1 MSLDSEIVKGL
12 DKLALKHIHNPSIVC
27 TVTEV
32 SLADLTC
39 TCEPVNGDA
48 TLVDVRLMSTSAN
61 GFLIVP
67 SVDSTV
73 IVSSIDNRT
82 YYVSMFSE
90 IDEIQLN
97 GDTYD
102 GLVKVTDLVTKLNN
116 LENLVNSLVSKYNS
130 HTHNV
135 SVTTTCGA
143 GAGTGIGTAV
153 VTATTE
159 ATVLTPT
166 VQADLENTS
175 VLHGNG
181 T

>member
-12 DKLALKHIHNPSIVC
+12 DKLALKHIHNPSFVC
-27 TVTEV
+27 TVSEV

-39 TCEPVNGDA
+39 ICVPVNGDA
-48 TLVDVRLMSTSAN
+48 TLVDVRLISTSAN

-90 IDEIQLN
+90 VDEIQLN

-102 GLVKVTDLVTKLNN
+102 GLVKVNDLVTKLNN
-116 LENLVNSLVSKYNS
+116 LESKVNSLITAMNTHV
-130 HTHNV
+130 HTG
-135 SVTTTCGA
+135 VTTGA
-143 GAGTGIGTAV
+143 GSSAVGTVPIVGS
-153 VTATTE
+153 
-159 ATVLTPT
+159 LTPT
-166 VQADLENTS
+166 VKADLENTT